1 MKTFKFAETSVFLHD
16 EDLPDLLD
24 YADEI
29 GVDTETTG
37 LNLSRDRLCL
47 IQIGISRNECHLVK
61 FDKSEFQKE
70 GKYKNLVNLLNN
82 KKIKKIFHYARFD
95 LAVIKKFLKI
105 NCDNIFC
112 TKIASKLV
120 RTYTD
125 RHGLKDLC
133 KEILEIDLNKSQQ
146 SSDWSASDLSKNQIK
161 YASHDVIFLFD
172 LKKKL
177 HEMLKREDR
186 LEISEKIF
194 SFLQTRVELDL
205 LGWIDSDIFSH

>member
-1 MKTFKFAETSVFLHD
+1 MKTFKFAETSVFLHN

-105 NCDNIFC
+105 NCENIFC

-146 SSDWSASDLSKNQIK
+146 ASDWSASDLSKNQIK

-194 SFLQTRVELDL
+194 SFLQTRIELDL
-205 LGWIDSDIFSH
+205 SGWIDSDIFSH

>member
-1 MKTFKFAETSVFLHD
+1 MKTFKFAETSVFLHN

-24 YADEI
+24 HTDEI

-105 NCDNIFC
+105 NCENIFC

-205 LGWIDSDIFSH
+205 SGWIDSDIFSH

>member
-1 MKTFKFAETSVFLHD
+1 MKTFKFAETSVFLHN

-24 YADEI
+24 HADEI

-105 NCDNIFC
+105 NCENIFC

-205 LGWIDSDIFSH
+205 SGWIDSDIFSH

>member
-1 MKTFKFAETSVFLHD
+1 MKTFKFAETSVFLHN

-82 KKIKKIFHYARFD
+82 KQIKKIFHYARFD

-105 NCDNIFC
+105 NCENIFC

-177 HEMLKREDR
+177 YEMLKREDR

-205 LGWIDSDIFSH
+205 SGWIDSDIFSH

>member
-24 YADEI
+24 YTNEI

-82 KKIKKIFHYARFD
+82 KQIKKIFHYARFD

-105 NCDNIFC
+105 NCENIFC

-205 LGWIDSDIFSH
+205 SGWIDSDIFSH